1 MGSDRQSMAAAAF
14 EYALTRKVSPSLT
27 RKTAATLSS
36 SWAVSR
42 VNGNTTIIRNSY
54 ELRANLAASEGS
66 TTSGGT
72 VFFGT
77 GFINNNVATIKVST
91 IHFFDSTLSSF
102 SIFEFNESESL
113 TPAGE
118 LI

>member
-1 MGSDRQSMAAAAF
+1 KNRRNSFKELGGFS
-14 EYALTRKVSPSLT
+14 
-27 RKTAATLSS
+27 
-36 SWAVSR
+36 
-42 VNGNTTIIRNSY
+42 VNGHTTIIRNSY

-66 TTSGGT
+66 PTSGT

-102 SIFEFNESESL
+102 SVFEFNESKAL